1 MSTRAAPRVHPDYH
15 GRSTTARPYT
25 PGRTLAG
32 REAPPRTM
40 TRRASAR
47 GESEV
52 RVRRILRAAGWAFIG
67 MGCFVLYFLVYQLVG
82 TDLITNRE
90 QSDLRQK
97 LAQEW
102 SAPAPSKRGTALP
115 VPQTPALGHALGV
128 IQIPKIDL
136 KKVVVQGANPEDLA
150 LGPGHIPS
158 SVMPGQPG
166 TFAVSGHR
174 TTHGRPF
181 YRLNELAKGDTIT
194 IVTRY
199 AIYTYKVSHFEV
211 VAPNDVEV
219 LDNVR
224 GADGKTKSQIVLT
237 TCNPRFSAAQR
248 LVVFGDL
255 SSSVANT
262 EGVGA

>member
-1 MSTRAAPRVHPDYH
+1 
-15 GRSTTARPYT
+15 
-25 PGRTLAG
+25 
-32 REAPPRTM
+32 
-40 TRRASAR
+40 
-47 GESEV
+47 
-52 RVRRILRAAGWAFIG
+52 VRRILRASGWTFIG

-90 QSDLRQK
+90 QNDLRQK

-102 SAPAPSKRGTALP
+102 ATSPPAKGGGAALP
-115 VPQTPALGHALGV
+115 VPQAPALGRALGV
-128 IQIPKIDL
+128 IEIPRIGL
-136 KKVVVQGANPEDLA
+136 KKVVVQGANPEELA

-158 SVMPGQPG
+158 TVMPGQPG

-181 YRLNELAKGDTIT
+181 YRLNELSKGDTIT

-199 AIYTYKVSHFEV
+199 AIYTYKVTHLQV
-211 VAPNDVEV
+211 VAPTAVEV

-224 GADGKTKSQIVLT
+224 GAGGKLRAQIVLT
-237 TCNPRFSAAQR
+237 TCNPRFSAARR

>member
-1 MSTRAAPRVHPDYH
+1 M
-15 GRSTTARPYT
+15 
-25 PGRTLAG
+25 
-32 REAPPRTM
+32 
-40 TRRASAR
+40 
-47 GESEV
+47 
-52 RVRRILRAAGWAFIG
+52 VRRFLRAAGWAFIG

-102 SAPAPSKRGTALP
+102 SAPAPAPSKRGAALP
-115 VPQTPALGHALGV
+115 VPQAPPLGHALGV
-128 IQIPKIDL
+128 IEIPKINL
-136 KKVVVQGANPEDLA
+136 RKVVVQGANPEELA

-158 SVMPGQPG
+158 TVMPGQPG

-181 YRLNELAKGDTIT
+181 YDLNELAKGDTIT

-199 AIYTYKVSHFEV
+199 AIYTYKVTHFKV
-211 VAPNDVEV
+211 VAPTAVEV

-224 GADGKTKSQIVLT
+224 GPDGKPKAQVVLT

-262 EGVGA
+262 EGLGP

>member
-1 MSTRAAPRVHPDYH
+1 MRKT
-15 GRSTTARPYT
+15 
-25 PGRTLAG
+25 
-32 REAPPRTM
+32 
-40 TRRASAR
+40 
-47 GESEV
+47 
-52 RVRRILRAAGWAFIG
+52 LRAAGWAFIG
-67 MGCFVLYFLVYQLVG
+67 LGCFVLYFLVYQLVG

-102 SAPAPSKRGTALP
+102 STSPPAKRSGALP
-115 VPQTPALGHALGV
+115 VPQAPALGHALGV
-128 IQIPKIDL
+128 IEIPKIGL
-136 KKVVVQGANPEDLA
+136 RKVIVQGANPEELA
-150 LGPGHIPS
+150 MGPGHIPS
-158 SVMPGQPG
+158 TVMPGQPG

-199 AIYTYKVSHFEV
+199 AIYTYKVTHLQV
-211 VAPNDVEV
+211 VAPTSVEV
-219 LDNVR
+219 LDNVS
-224 GADGKTKSQIVLT
+224 GAGGKPKAQIVLT

-262 EGVGA
+262 EGVAA

>member
-1 MSTRAAPRVHPDYH
+1 
-15 GRSTTARPYT
+15 
-25 PGRTLAG
+25 
-32 REAPPRTM
+32 
-40 TRRASAR
+40 
-47 GESEV
+47 
-52 RVRRILRAAGWAFIG
+52 VRRILRATGWVFIG

-102 SAPAPSKRGTALP
+102 SGSTPKRNAASGLP
-115 VPQTPALGHALGV
+115 VPQVPAVGHALGV
-128 IQIPKIDL
+128 IEIPKIDL
-136 KKVVVQGANPEDLA
+136 RKVIVQGANPEQLA

-158 SVMPGQPG
+158 TVMPGQPG
-166 TFAVSGHR
+166 TFGVSGHR

-199 AIYTYKVSHFEV
+199 AIYTYKVTHFQV
-211 VAPNDVEV
+211 VAPTAVEV

-224 GADGKTKSQIVLT
+224 GPGGKPKSQIVLT

-248 LVVFGDL
+248 LIVYGDL
-255 SSSVANT
+255 TSSAANT